1 VSPLLLSAV
10 FLSLSSVA
18 DAGAADPALRADLAA
33 LQAAYEYGRYA
44 EVLVRANARIDGG
57 GVESSALAE
66 FQKLAGL
73 SAFNL
78 RRFEEANRHVAALLR
93 LDPDFS
99 LDPFVYP
106 PPVVAYVEK
115 QRQTMAAELEFL
127 REQRRQREAAA
138 KSALEERAA
147 LAREAEAQRK
157 QLEAISRQVNVRTV
171 EKQNVL
177 VNFVPFGAGQFQE
190 RRVGP
195 GVGFAVAEGV
205 LAIVS
210 IVSYFIY
217 GGLITTRTVT
227 VEGFP
232 GGPETFIQTGIPA
245 AQASEAQAWRTTK
258 VTSGIAFYAVYA
270 AGVID
275 ALLHYQPEVVTVRV
289 ETLPPPAPLAPP
301 PAAAPP
307 ATQAPGGP
315 RVELTPAPRGSVGLG
330 VGLRF

>member
-1 VSPLLLSAV
+1 VTPSLLGAV
-10 FLSLSSVA
+10 FLSLASA
-18 DAGAADPALRADLAA
+18 TDAEDPALRADLAA
-33 LQAAYEYGRYA
+33 LEAAYEYGRYA

-57 GVESSALAE
+57 GVEAAALAK

-78 RRFEEANRHVAALLR
+78 RRLEEANRHIAALLR

-106 PPVVAYVEK
+106 PPVVAFVEK
-115 QRQTMAAELEFL
+115 QRQAMAAELEFL

-138 KSALEERAA
+138 KVAAEERAA

-157 QLEAISRQVNVRTV
+157 QLEAMSRQVTVRTV
-171 EKQNVL
+171 TKQNVL

-190 RRVGP
+190 GRVGP
-195 GVGFAVAEGV
+195 AVGFAVAEGV

-210 IVSYFIY
+210 IVSYFVY
-217 GGLITTRTVT
+217 GGLVTTRTVT
-227 VEGFP
+227 VDGFP
-232 GGPETFIQTGIPA
+232 GGPETFVQTGIPA
-245 AQASEAQAWRTTK
+245 AQANEAQVWRTTK

-275 ALLHYQPEVVTVRV
+275 ALLHYQPEVVTIRV
-289 ETLPPPAPLAPP
+289 ETLPPPGPIAPP
-301 PAAAPP
+301 APAAPP
-307 ATQAPGGP
+307 ASQAPGGP

-330 VGLRF
+330 VALRF